1 MYLQAATKGQVKE
14 TKQANMPELPSGI
27 TISKIKNASSA
38 TRSGAP
44 TPETTVRVFFCR
56 AGGKNGGEGGQLP
69 LKFSGCGPS
78 VIDSDSLK
86 PLFVL
91 HSKLKFEW

>member
-44 TPETTVRVFFCR
+44 TPETTVRFFFPGP
-56 AGGKNGGEGGQLP
+56 AENVGGGTVLPNGV
-69 LKFSGCGPS
+69 K
-78 VIDSDSLK
+78 VA
-86 PLFVL
+86 V
-91 HSKLKFEW
+91 